1 MYKAAPHTKWYP
13 DPSNH
18 RAEAEESCALQ
29 PPFFPCDRQEAGSA
43 QTIQELQQNWNSI
56 PETCDSKNQ
65 GLNLGLLHCRQ
76 VLYPPRNLGN
86 LRISITLWLMHHAVP
101 STDCTA
107 LPTQWSQHLQV
118 TSGSFLESS
127 PTVLLTD
134 SSPTV
139 HLRLTGQSKM
149 LLCQPQLPSWGS
161 TVSVSTCLGIIT
173 TWTFMQQSES
183 SCVPDTA
190 YALPTFSS
198 GIALVTSLPPQLA
211 SSSPFQEGGSQGSEE
226 SCDQSRITA
235 FKVHILFW
243 SPWGFLP
250 SHHLWLF

>member
-1 MYKAAPHTKWYP
+1 MSPKGRLATFGNISVVGAIPAGLWWLEARNAAKHSLMYKAAPHTKWYP

-107 LPTQWSQHLQV
+107 LPTQ
-118 TSGSFLESS
+118 
-127 PTVLLTD
+127 
-134 SSPTV
+134 
-139 HLRLTGQSKM
+139 
-149 LLCQPQLPSWGS
+149 
-161 TVSVSTCLGIIT
+161 
-173 TWTFMQQSES
+173 
-183 SCVPDTA
+183 
-190 YALPTFSS
+190 
-198 GIALVTSLPPQLA
+198 
-211 SSSPFQEGGSQGSEE
+211 
-226 SCDQSRITA
+226 
-235 FKVHILFW
+235 
-243 SPWGFLP
+243 
-250 SHHLWLF
+250 